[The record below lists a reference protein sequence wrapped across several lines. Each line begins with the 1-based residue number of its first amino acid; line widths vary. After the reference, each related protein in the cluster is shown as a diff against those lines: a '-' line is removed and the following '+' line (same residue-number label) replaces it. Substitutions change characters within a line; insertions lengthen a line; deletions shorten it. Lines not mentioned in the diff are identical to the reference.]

1 MPEGTLAVPWN
12 HTIMFKSIEI
22 LDGYPLEIKSIY
34 NEKESVF
41 PKKLEFK
48 PGLNILFGPNGCGK
62 TSIIRALGATGM
74 TVKGWSN
81 INFSPDMFPGGG
93 WFADKNSIK
102 KATVDA
108 FVKQRLHYGAKAE
121 LDGPVYY
128 LSDFAVHRF
137 AGGFSLRGTGVG
149 EGNLM
154 PEQDLSEYVD
164 RNVKSSGEFK
174 MDQQG
179 LVLGLL
185 INKRWAFSRKPVD
198 DMYEKSKARYA
209 DDEFNLTVIERM
221 YQYAKDTFLKGGA
234 PTLLLDEPELHFS
247 FESMLGLCQNLLPQ
261 LLKQGYQVIMAS
273 HFDMIPFIFKDANI
287 IGIDRDVEKFA
298 DYIREIV
305 TGCKVVPEKKVK
317 ETLQKRKKTS

>member
-1 MPEGTLAVPWN
+1 MSEGTLAVPWN
-12 HTIMFKSIEI
+12 YTIMFKSIEI

-81 INFSPDMFPGGG
+81 INFSPDKFPGGG
-93 WFADKNSIK
+93 LFANADSLK

-108 FVKQRLHYGAKAE
+108 FIKNSLGYGAKAE

-128 LSDFAVHRF
+128 VSDYSIRDYLC
-137 AGGFSLRGTGVG
+137 GRSLMGTGVG
-149 EGNLM
+149 EGNLQ
-154 PEQDLSEYVD
+154 PEQELLEHID
-164 RNVKSSGEFK
+164 RNTKSAGQHM

-179 LVLGLL
+179 IVIGLL

-198 DMYEKSKARYA
+198 QMYEKCKLIYRDS
-209 DDEFNLTVIERM
+209 EFSTGVLERM
-221 YQYAKDTFLKGGA
+221 YKYAQDTFLKGGA

-317 ETLQKRKKTS
+317 ETLQKRKKKS